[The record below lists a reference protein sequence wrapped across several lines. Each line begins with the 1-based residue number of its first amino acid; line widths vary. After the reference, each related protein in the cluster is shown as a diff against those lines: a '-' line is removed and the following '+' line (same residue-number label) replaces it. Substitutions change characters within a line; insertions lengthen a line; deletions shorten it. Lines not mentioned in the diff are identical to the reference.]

1 MKTKQIWC
9 DGEFSLEVRE
19 GLFEE
24 ILKYYFTRE
33 RVREGVFLANIP
45 EVRNLLGLLRT

>member
-24 ILKYYFTRE
+24 ILKYYFNR
-33 RVREGVFLANIP
+33 
-45 EVRNLLGLLRT
+45 